1 MSPYKKRHNIVMK
14 KDLNIPSEIG
24 NLRLVEKAIDEL
36 SLELDLSDEVYGNVL
51 VATMEA
57 TNNAIIHGNNSDPK
71 KSVKIE
77 IQMEKEQLKIH
88 VEDQGGGFDF
98 SSVPDPT
105 APENL
110 EKINGRGIFL
120 MERLSDE
127 ILYQITL
134 LTSVL
139 QNRSLEGLYMAAESR
154 LSGNSIPSRLNDRF
168 R

>member
-1 MSPYKKRHNIVMK
+1 MK

-57 TNNAIIHGNNSDPK
+57 TNNAIIHGNNSDPSK
-71 KSVKIE
+71 NVTIKIQLE
-77 IQMEKEQLKIH
+77 AKELKVLI
-88 VEDQGGGFDF
+88 EDQGIGFDHQ
-98 SSVPDPT
+98 SIPDPT

-127 ILYQITL
+127 ILY
-134 LTSVL
+134 
-139 QNRSLEGLYMAAESR
+139 LEEGRIVELKFK
-154 LSGNSIPSRLNDRF
+154 L
-168 R
+168 

>member
-1 MSPYKKRHNIVMK
+1 MR

-24 NLRLVEKAIDEL
+24 NLSLVEKAIDEL

-57 TNNAIIHGNNSDPK
+57 TNNAIIHGNNSDPDK
-71 KSVKIE
+71 LVKIE
-77 IQMEKEQLKIH
+77 ILFEQKELRVHI
-88 VEDQGGGFDF
+88 EDQGVGFDY
-98 SSVPDPT
+98 STVPDPT

-127 ILYQITL
+127 IVYLEDGRIV
-134 LTSVL
+134 VL
-139 QNRSLEGLYMAAESR
+139 K
-154 LSGNSIPSRLNDRF
+154 F
-168 R
+168 RI

>member
-1 MSPYKKRHNIVMK
+1 MR

-57 TNNAIIHGNNSDPK
+57 TNNAIIHGNNSDPAK
-71 KSVKIE
+71 NVKIK
-77 IQMEKEQLKIH
+77 IQLDKKLLKVHI
-88 VEDQGGGFDF
+88 EDQGRGFDF

-105 APENL
+105 SPENL

-127 ILYQITL
+127 ILY
-134 LTSVL
+134 
-139 QNRSLEGLYMAAESR
+139 LEDGRIVELKFK
-154 LSGNSIPSRLNDRF
+154 L
-168 R
+168 

>member
-1 MSPYKKRHNIVMK
+1 MI
-14 KDLNIPSEIG
+14 KDLNFPSDIG

-57 TNNAIIHGNNSDPK
+57 TNNAIIHGNRSNP
-71 KSVKIE
+71 
-77 IQMEKEQLKIH
+77 EKEVIIKMLIEDKELKVHI
-88 VEDQGGGFDF
+88 EDQGDGFDHMNI
-98 SSVPDPT
+98 PDPT

-127 ILYQITL
+127 ILYIEDGRIVEL
-134 LTSVL
+134 KFKL
-139 QNRSLEGLYMAAESR
+139 
-154 LSGNSIPSRLNDRF
+154 
-168 R
+168 

>member
-1 MSPYKKRHNIVMK
+1 MSIEIIMR

-36 SLELDLSDEVYGNVL
+36 SLELDLSDEIYGNVL

-57 TNNAIIHGNNSDPK
+57 TNNAIIHGNNSDPEK
-71 KSVKIE
+71 NVAIKILSE
-77 IQMEKEQLKIH
+77 AKELKVQI
-88 VEDQGGGFDF
+88 EDQGIGFDHQ
-98 SSVPDPT
+98 SVPDPT

-127 ILYQITL
+127 ILY
-134 LTSVL
+134 
-139 QNRSLEGLYMAAESR
+139 LEEGRIVELKFN
-154 LSGNSIPSRLNDRF
+154 L
-168 R
+168 